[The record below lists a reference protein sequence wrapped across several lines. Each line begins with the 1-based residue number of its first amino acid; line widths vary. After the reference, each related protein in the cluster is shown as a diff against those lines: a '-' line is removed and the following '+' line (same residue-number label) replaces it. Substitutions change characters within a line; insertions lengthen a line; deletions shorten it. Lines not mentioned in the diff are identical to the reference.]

1 MIEQKGRLFIYSG
14 PSGVGKGTLLAPLIR
29 EGYVTLSVSATTRAP
44 RAGERDGVE
53 YHFVSR
59 EEFERMIAAGEMLE
73 YTEYSGNYYGT
84 PRRFVERAL
93 EDGLNLV
100 LEIET
105 EGGQNVARLC
115 PEAVRIFVMP
125 PSLETLRER
134 LRGRGTE
141 TEEVIERR
149 LGEARREIAAAVN
162 YDFIIVNDD
171 VFLAREQLASAIEA
185 GSALRRLH
193 ENTIREVLESC

>member
-59 EEFERMIAAGEMLE
+59 EEFERMIANDEMLE

-84 PRRFVERAL
+84 PRRFVEQAL
-93 EDGLNLV
+93 EDGRNLV

-115 PEAVRIFVMP
+115 PEAVRTMAAGSTPKQIR
-125 PSLETLRER
+125 SLRESIWTPNR
-134 LRGRGTE
+134 FSSF
-141 TEEVIERR
+141 VHSIV
-149 LGEARREIAAAVN
+149 EASFPSNMSQMPEI
-162 YDFIIVNDD
+162 
-171 VFLAREQLASAIEA
+171 
-185 GSALRRLH
+185 
-193 ENTIREVLESC
+193 IR